1 MSMEFEMLRTTL
13 ITTLITTTN
22 SCKCQRM
29 DLLFPELIALLAN
42 QKELSMFSNQNL
54 TKKNKKPET
63 NLCEVQGWKYR
74 KQKLN
79 IFLTQYN
86 FCFKTFNAYI
96 FFVEV
101 GRGEGR
107 GGLIREG
114 GLLKTSASGRRL

>member
-1 MSMEFEMLRTTL
+1 MPEDGLVV
-13 ITTLITTTN
+13 
-22 SCKCQRM
+22 
-29 DLLFPELIALLAN
+29 PELIALLAN
-42 QKELSMFSNQNL
+42 QKQLSMFSNQNL
-54 TKKNKKPET
+54 TKKNPNKPET
-63 NLCEVQGWKYR
+63 NLYEVQGWKYR

-114 GLLKTSASGRRL
+114 GLLKTSTSGRRL